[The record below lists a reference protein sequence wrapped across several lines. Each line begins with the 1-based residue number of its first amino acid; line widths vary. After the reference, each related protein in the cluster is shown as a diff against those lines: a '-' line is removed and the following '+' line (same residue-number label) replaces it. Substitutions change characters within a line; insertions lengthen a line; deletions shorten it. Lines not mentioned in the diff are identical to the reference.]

1 MNEKIRNISIS
12 TLLGIAIIFS
22 WLQPL
27 DSAATDQVD
36 AGLKRSLASFAVA
49 RALNAAISV
58 AQGTEV
64 SVQMIAGVTF
74 APGEALDPVNDI
86 VEQFG
91 DLMLAASVAFGI
103 MHFLIQIGSFWI
115 FSLILSVASIV
126 WIVLSLNKMVMPT
139 WLPKVIIV
147 LLLVRFSIPIMTVGS
162 DFVFKQFLAPEYVS
176 SQEGIQMG
184 TSEVTTITKDF
195 DMGTN
200 QAGPTGDVSDPVE
213 AVDNA
218 APVEEVPEGK
228 LGSFSNAFSKAKT
241 YASNGIH
248 KLKEKSLAAKKKVV
262 ETIDFRERIKHLEEA
277 AGRLVTNI
285 VNLIAIFV
293 LQTII
298 IPAVILWLLYSVG
311 LNAVRSIS
319 NPKSAAIS

>member
-1 MNEKIRNISIS
+1 MNEKIRNITIS

-27 DSAATDQVD
+27 DSAATAQVD

-64 SVQMIAGVTF
+64 SVQMVAGVTF
-74 APGEALDPVNDI
+74 TPGEALDPVNDI

-103 MHFLIQIGSFWI
+103 MHFLIQIGSFWL
-115 FSLILSVASIV
+115 FSLTLSVAAIA
-126 WIVLSLNKMVMPT
+126 WIVLSWKKMVVPA
-139 WLPKVIIV
+139 WLPKVIVV

-162 DFVFKQFLAPEYVS
+162 DFVFKEFLAPKYAT
-176 SQEGIQMG
+176 SQDGIQIG
-184 TSEVTTITKDF
+184 TGEVTTISKDF
-195 DMGTN
+195 DTAKT
-200 QAGPTGDVSDPVE
+200 QATPAEEVAVPVE
-213 AVDNA
+213 AVEEA
-218 APVEEVPEGK
+218 APVEDSPEGK
-228 LGSFSNAFSKAKT
+228 AGFISKAKN
-241 YASNGIH
+241 YVSNGFH
-248 KLKEKSLAAKKKVV
+248 KLKEKSSAAKQKVV
-262 ETIDFRERIKHLEEA
+262 ETIDFRERIKHLEES

-298 IPAVILWLLYSVG
+298 VPAVILWILYLLG
-311 LNAVRSIS
+311 LFTIRSIS
-319 NPKSAAIS
+319 DKCKNISA